1 MSVEIN
7 KIPLDEMARMDHPKT
22 FKHMPILYL
31 ELMENKEKINQ
42 DLVNK
47 PYVAPPSP
55 DPSAHLVDEVDITAA
70 AADSRTPLL
79 LPPPSS
85 ASAILTTT
93 TKTKTKTTEELLN
106 TATTTESLH
115 DKLNAIMGEDV
126 PQPKIPT
133 LGELQAKN
141 PKHFKKEYPYATD
154 EDEETIKDRNEV
166 FFHYEVLKR
175 MHPNAHIP
183 EFTSYS
189 DPKVM
194 AEKYELLAKK
204 LSLETSVENWKRY
217 MIIFVMGC
225 EIVLGKMNFDM
236 KGFAQQQIMSMTTY
250 DSLLVE
256 LAEKSYMPT
265 GSKWPVEIRLLMMI
279 TMNTVLFIVGKMFT
293 HQTGENLLGH
303 INHLFQQPSQHDRTM
318 NDPL

>member
-1 MSVEIN
+1 MSVEIH
-7 KIPLDEMARMDHPKT
+7 KIPLDEMARVDHPKA

-47 PYVAPPSP
+47 PYVAPPHR
-55 DPSAHLVDEVDITAA
+55 DDDDDTTATVDDVRLPSSVGMPTPTPPEERNNAATAATATAA
-70 AADSRTPLL
+70 AA
-79 LPPPSS
+79 
-85 ASAILTTT
+85 
-93 TKTKTKTTEELLN
+93 
-106 TATTTESLH
+106 TESLH

-126 PQPKIPT
+126 PPHPKIPT

-141 PKHFKKEYPYATD
+141 PKHFKKEYPYAT
-154 EDEETIKDRNEV
+154 EQDEETIKDRNEV

-236 KGFAQQQIMSMTTY
+236 KGFAQQQIMSMNTY

-265 GSKWPVEIRLLMMI
+265 GSKWPVEMRLLMMI

-303 INHLFQQPSQHDRTM
+303 INHLFQQPSHHDRTM

>member
-1 MSVEIN
+1 MTVEIN
-7 KIPLDEMARMDHPKT
+7 KIPLDEMDRVDNPQA
-22 FKHMPILYL
+22 FKRMPILYL

-47 PYVAPPSP
+47 PYVAPDPPAHDDNDKDDDNNDAHQNTEPNQEPNPSE
-55 DPSAHLVDEVDITAA
+55 DVD
-70 AADSRTPLL
+70 
-79 LPPPSS
+79 
-85 ASAILTTT
+85 
-93 TKTKTKTTEELLN
+93 
-106 TATTTESLH
+106 ATTLH
-115 DKLNAIMGEDV
+115 DKLNDIMGEDE

-133 LGELQAKN
+133 LSELQAKN
-141 PKHFKKEYPYATD
+141 PKHFKKEYRYAVD
-154 EDEETIKDRNEV
+154 EDEEVTKDRNEV

-189 DPKVM
+189 DPKIM
-194 AEKYELLAKK
+194 SEKYELLAKK
-204 LSLETSVENWKRY
+204 LSLESSVENWKRY

-236 KGFAQQQIMSMTTY
+236 KGFAQQQIMSMNTY

-256 LAEKSYMPT
+256 MAEKSYVPT
-265 GSKWPVEIRLLMMI
+265 GSKWPVEMRLLMML

-293 HQTGENLLGH
+293 KQTGENLLGH
-303 INHLFQQPSQHDRTM
+303 INNLVQQPSSQSDRTM
-318 NDPL
+318 NDP

>member
-7 KIPLDEMARMDHPKT
+7 KIPLDDINRVDHPQA
-22 FKHMPILYL
+22 FKRMPILYL

-47 PYVAPPSP
+47 PYIAPDPPEHVVVDDTSPPPPPPSP
-55 DPSAHLVDEVDITAA
+55 QQNTE
-70 AADSRTPLL
+70 DSNDSF
-79 LPPPSS
+79 PPPNDDL
-85 ASAILTTT
+85 I
-93 TKTKTKTTEELLN
+93 
-106 TATTTESLH
+106 SLH
-115 DKLNAIMGEDV
+115 DKLNDIMGEDE

-141 PKHFKKEYPYATD
+141 PKHFKKEYRYATD
-154 EDEETIKDRNEV
+154 EDEEVTKDRNEV

-194 AEKYELLAKK
+194 SEKYELLAKK
-204 LSLETSVENWKRY
+204 LSLESSVENWKRY

-236 KGFAQQQIMSMTTY
+236 KGFAQQQIMSMNTY

-256 LAEKSYMPT
+256 MAEKSYVPT
-265 GSKWPVEIRLLMMI
+265 GSKWPVEMRLLMMI

-293 HQTGENLLGH
+293 KQTGENLLGH
-303 INHLFQQPSQHDRTM
+303 INNLVHQPPQPDRTM
-318 NDPL
+318 NDPS